1 MRNYARIEAH
11 APPTFVFNVLFAR
24 NLRLRKIVFEERRLT
39 FSCPLKDRGAVEN
52 ILKKQNIEYKILFSS
67 GPEVAAKSFIKRY
80 GLIAGILLGAA
91 LVILY
96 GFTLTAIEIEG
107 VDGEDLKFVESVL
120 AENGVSAPS
129 IFYNFDSEKIIG
141 DVEKGKGISFATAK
155 IRGSKL
161 FVKVV
166 KELPEPVIENTKT
179 PKPVLSEK
187 DGVVTRLAVSSGT
200 AAVKVG
206 DTVRKGDVLIAPYKY
221 SADGNRVPVRA
232 SGEVW
237 ARVWY
242 SDMRIYPDYVLTD
255 VRTGRSFT
263 RTAIEI
269 FGLEY
274 TVKSPY
280 GMYETETSVTD
291 VVNVIPY
298 RLVTVSYFETRPE
311 EVYFDFKK
319 EENSLA
325 SLQKD
330 ALFKTL
336 PDGSLVVRD
345 WRLIKRVD
353 KSTELSIYYEVEE
366 RISA

>member
-1 MRNYARIEAH
+1 MRIPKR
-11 APPTFVFNVLFAR
+11 
-24 NLRLRKIVFEERRLT
+24 
-39 FSCPLKDRGAVEN
+39 
-52 ILKKQNIEYKILFSS
+52 QNQYS
-67 GPEVAAKSFIKRY
+67 
-80 GLIAGILLGAA
+80 
-91 LVILY
+91 
-96 GFTLTAIEIEG
+96 
-107 VDGEDLKFVESVL
+107 
-120 AENGVSAPS
+120 
-129 IFYNFDSEKIIG
+129 
-141 DVEKGKGISFATAK
+141 
-155 IRGSKL
+155 
-161 FVKVV
+161 
-166 KELPEPVIENTKT
+166 
-179 PKPVLSEK
+179 PKK